1 MKGTISK
8 IERQKRHANRFNVY
22 IDGDYATS
30 VHEDVL
36 VQHRLHKG
44 QVLQESDW
52 LALLSDEEKNKAKQQ
67 ALRYISF
74 KRRTS
79 DEVARHLQ
87 EKGNTSETILL
98 VLTWLQSCGYI
109 DDRAYAK
116 DWVSERSRSKGKGRY
131 AIKREMQVK
140 GIDERWISEA
150 LHLIDDG
157 EERELARTWAHK
169 RYEHVKHLA
178 WPHIERRIG
187 SFLARRG
194 FPHELIMSVLSEL
207 RDHHTN
213 DDRH

>member
-1 MKGTISK
+1 MKGTITK
-8 IERQKRHANRFNVY
+8 IERQKRDANRFNIY

-44 QVLQESDW
+44 QELQEDVW
-52 LALLSDEEKNKAKQQ
+52 LALLSDEEENKVKQQ

-74 KRRTS
+74 MRRTRE
-79 DEVARHLQ
+79 EVARHLQ
-87 EKGNTSETILL
+87 EKGNAPETVAL

-109 DDRAYAK
+109 DDRTYAR
-116 DWVSERSRSKGKGRY
+116 DWVAERRRLKGKGRY
-131 AIKREMQVK
+131 ALKRELRLK

-150 LHLIDDG
+150 LHLIDD
-157 EERELARTWAHK
+157 EDERELARTWAHK

-178 WPHIERRIG
+178 WPRIERRIG

-194 FPHELIMSVLSEL
+194 FSHELTMSVLREL
-207 RDHHTN
+207 REHHAK
-213 DDRH
+213 DEDL